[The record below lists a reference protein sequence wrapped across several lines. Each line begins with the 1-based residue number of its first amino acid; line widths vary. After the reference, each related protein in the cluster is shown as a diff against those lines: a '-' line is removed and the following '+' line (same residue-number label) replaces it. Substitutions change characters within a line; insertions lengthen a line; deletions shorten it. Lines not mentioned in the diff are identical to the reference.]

1 MKRSGFLF
9 AVFMLMAAVAF
20 SGCGGGGGD
29 DDNNTNPGKIGVALT
44 EAAEFNGED
53 VMCAIFDS
61 NAVDDEGGPAGNLL
75 GSGIIVNVSDGS
87 GSCVILEEDESEKIF
102 DPGVYY
108 LMAGIDLD
116 GSGGEPNSGD
126 KVMWLRPVTVNGDVT
141 KNITGADF
149 TITIYALRDTGPAGG
164 LIFYLNPNHST
175 DGWRYLEAAPSDH
188 SDGIQWYNGTN
199 LGIAYLSA
207 IGTGQTN
214 TTKIVTAQGVGSYAA
229 QVCNDL
235 TIGDYSDWFLPSIDE
250 LMEMYNNL
258 YLEGVGGFLHSS
270 WPWDCYWSSSGHSM
284 LNAYALYFDE
294 SPEAAVQS
302 KELAL
307 RVRAIRAF

>member
-108 LMAGIDLD
+108 LMAGIDLEMEEHT
-116 GSGGEPNSGD
+116 SELQS
-126 KVMWLRPVTVNGDVT
+126 RPHLVCRLLLEKK
-141 KNITGADF
+141 KN
-149 TITIYALRDTGPAGG
+149 
-164 LIFYLNPNHST
+164 
-175 DGWRYLEAAPSDH
+175 
-188 SDGIQWYNGTN
+188 
-199 LGIAYLSA
+199 
-207 IGTGQTN
+207 
-214 TTKIVTAQGVGSYAA
+214 
-229 QVCNDL
+229 
-235 TIGDYSDWFLPSIDE
+235 LPSNYI
-250 LMEMYNNL
+250 
-258 YLEGVGGFLHSS
+258 
-270 WPWDCYWSSSGHSM
+270 
-284 LNAYALYFDE
+284 
-294 SPEAAVQS
+294 
-302 KELAL
+302 
-307 RVRAIRAF
+307 